1 MIGFRFQ
8 NMTDISTEVL
18 MSTVFFKFLESTNH
32 YDYSCQYFSSKKA
45 FKY

>member
-1 MIGFRFQ
+1 MA
-8 NMTDISTEVL
+8 DISTEVL
-18 MSTVFFKFLESTNH
+18 MSVIFKFLESTNH